1 METKSKKIMIVCVAL
16 IGFICGITYFFTNQH
31 KLDSKEPQQSM
42 DEKDGSEVDSDDMD
56 KIEEEKKDDAKSDFT
71 DENQEQT
78 LAESNHQNSST
89 TGNYRPNT
97 GGNQGTQPKP
107 PVTPENPG
115 ESEQLENLV
124 ITNSMIENGMI
135 TLSNKK
141 YNTITIRSDVE
152 EKTKVV
158 FDTVEVLNG
167 LVLEKPKNYQL
178 DIVNSHLSSMMVTN
192 QSVSV
197 FSYAFRARK
206 ADMNKSLDGATVNF
220 KNGSTVNSISVSS
233 NVEIN
238 GTTPVSNVA
247 VNGGNEVVLNIPSTN
262 VALNTQGVVAINQT
276 VGNLTNHKKDATI
289 VVNAPVTNFKN
300 QAGSTIHVNGGNT
313 ISSFH
318 TSGENTIVSGNGTI
332 TNTNISASNTR
343 IYTNVVN
350 QPKVDPEVDQVLIRT
365 ESKVSIVNA
374 ISTAQGS
381 VTFTLSEP
389 VSKLSLSDISVI
401 CNAGKSITLFNLT
414 TKDNK
419 TYTLTTSYY
428 KNDSYALYITL
439 PNGNIIS
446 TDFDTD
452 YANPTVNNVVVERTS
467 DDAATLELYG
477 VDEGGTLYYVLEDAT
492 TREVVSASSIKEN
505 GTSAFV
511 KVGYNMIPITNLEP
525 GKSYNLY
532 YVIEGYFE
540 NISKVKG
547 PFEVPGQVKQVTQGQ
562 YQIVYAKEE
571 IPNRFVFTLD
581 KAPQRELTLS
591 DFEIVC
597 PKESNLTTS
606 GAQFIVSPDRL
617 TYIIIVPDN
626 YGHGDNK
633 YTVKIKVSD
642 TEKIEG
648 SFVSHFNPPVI
659 TGAVDNVKRTDENT
673 AEFVF
678 QSDEFGMVYYG
689 VYEWNGAIYDY
700 NSTTPFANDVL
711 TGAIA
716 SKQQV
721 LNMGENKITI
731 DLTGVSVTRNTR
743 LWALFVD
750 QAGNYRVG
758 FVDHYKIPEYVDPDV
773 PADPGTVQITNFKV
787 INNNYFSIDFN
798 DMIGWVSATDAD
810 IKLSIVS
817 GGTLPAKVL
826 YSVDNDTPK
835 HLGIELKNHVLTTG
849 VYKLTIHTTDKND
862 QPITIEKQFEIN

>member
-31 KLDSKEPQQSM
+31 KLDSKEPQQSV

-56 KIEEEKKDDAKSDFT
+56 KIKEEKKEDAKTDST

-78 LAESNHQNSST
+78 LADSNHQNSST

-97 GGNQGTQPKP
+97 GGNHGTQPKP

-158 FDTVEVLNG
+158 FDTIEVLNG

-233 NVEIN
+233 NIEIN

-289 VVNAPVTNFKN
+289 VVNASVTNFKN

-467 DDAATLELYG
+467 DYDATLELYG
-477 VDEGGTLYYVLEDAT
+477 VDEGGYLYYILEDAT

-511 KVGYNMIPITNLEP
+511 KVGYNMIPITNLEA

-547 PFEVPGQVKQVTQGQ
+547 PFEVPGQVKQVTPGQ

-571 IPNRFVFTLD
+571 IPNRFVFMLD

-617 TYIIIVPDN
+617 TYILIVPDN

-659 TGAVDNVKRTDENT
+659 TGAVDNVKRIDENT
-673 AEFVF
+673 AEFSF
-678 QSDEFGMVYYG
+678 NSDEPGMVYYG

-721 LNMGENKITI
+721 LNIGANTITL

-758 FVDHYKIPEYVDPDV
+758 FVDHYKIPEYVKPDV
-773 PADPGTVQITNFKV
+773 PTNPEGTVQITNFKV
-787 INNNYFSIDFN
+787 MNNNYFSLDFN
-798 DMIGWVSATDAD
+798 EMIGWVSATD
-810 IKLSIVS
+810 IELSIVS
-817 GGTLPAKVL
+817 GGTLPSKAL

-849 VYKLTIHTTDKND
+849 VYKLTIHTTDQND